1 MKKNLI
7 AAALV
12 SLVACTSLPA
22 MAQTEVEDDQM
33 LNQTNTTTTVET
45 TTTVDPMMGRSANVA
60 SLRPFS
66 PEANYMSLPG
76 VYRYLTFVNTG
87 VWMTREESVANVDSQ
102 IEAATR

>member
-22 MAQTEVEDDQM
+22 MAQTEMETDQI
-33 LNQTNTTTTVET
+33 LNQTTTTVET
-45 TTTVDPMMGRSANVA
+45 TTIVDPMMGRSANVA